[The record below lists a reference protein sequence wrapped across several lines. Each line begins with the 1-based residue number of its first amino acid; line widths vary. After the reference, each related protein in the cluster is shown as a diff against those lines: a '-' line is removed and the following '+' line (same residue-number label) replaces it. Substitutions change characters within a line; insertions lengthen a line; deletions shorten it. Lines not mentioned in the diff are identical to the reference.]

1 MKKLMQLAAAAAMMT
16 LPALAGGFWLNV
28 GNAEANT
35 EAKAMN
41 ALFTVM
47 PSGCGE
53 PTNAK
58 VTATAEGMVNG
69 KRVSQTV
76 KLSAV
81 RPGLYAVTKQW
92 PAEGKWA
99 VRVIAE
105 YKGAETSV
113 LVPVEGSTADRKAA
127 KFQQGRPAETQIA
140 AALSSN

>member
-16 LPALAGGFWLNV
+16 LPALAGGFWLTV
-28 GNAEANT
+28 GNAEAST

-41 ALFTVM
+41 AVFTVL

-53 PTNAK
+53 PANAK
-58 VTATAEGMVNG
+58 VTATAEGVVNG
-69 KRVSQTV
+69 KRVSRTV
-76 KLSAV
+76 QLNAV

-113 LVPVEGSTADRKAA
+113 LVPVTGDTADRKAA
-127 KFQQGRPAETQIA
+127 KHQQGRPAETEIA
-140 AALSSN
+140 AALAAN